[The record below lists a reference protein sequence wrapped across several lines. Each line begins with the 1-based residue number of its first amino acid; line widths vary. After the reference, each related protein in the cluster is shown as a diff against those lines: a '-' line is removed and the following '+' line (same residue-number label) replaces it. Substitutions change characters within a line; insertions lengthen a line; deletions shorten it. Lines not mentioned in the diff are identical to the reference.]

1 MKRNSTFIL
10 SLLALALI
18 FSAVISPT
26 LAYFTDHEQ
35 ADGTAPITLSGKT
48 EIVDDYDPKN
58 LTKTISIQN
67 TEGRDVWIRLL
78 VAVGETYES
87 NVVLTPGEGWS
98 KGTDGYWYYGSPVS
112 APNTT
117 STFAVSIAG
126 VPMTNLDISQQQ
138 FNVSVLYETT
148 PVQYNEAGRP
158 KAADWNITLDTGTTA
173 P

>member
-48 EIVDDYDPKN
+48 DIIDEYDN
-58 LTKTISIQN
+58 LTKKVRIQN
-67 TEGRDVWIRLL
+67 TEGRDVWVRLL
-78 VAVGETYES
+78 VAVGETYEPY
-87 NVVLTPGEGWS
+87 VVLDPETGWTN
-98 KGTDGYWYYGSPVS
+98 GGDGYWYYGSPVS

-126 VPMTNLDISQQQ
+126 VPTTDLDISQQQ

-148 PVQYNEAGRP
+148 PVQYNEDGSP